1 MHIKR
6 NCLGGEVP
14 EKDHEP
20 SASNVSLVLGDDG
33 DLIYKKI
40 NCVLMVFLLYHV
52 KGQVIASGFRTTH
65 MLWLAFMQGVW

>member
-1 MHIKR
+1 MSMHIKR

-40 NCVLMVFLLYHV
+40 NCVLWYFCYTM
-52 KGQVIASGFRTTH
+52 
-65 MLWLAFMQGVW
+65 